1 MMTHIPQQLSL
12 GVSLNDDATFDN
24 FYAPAGSHNA
34 EVVAFMRDQIM
45 RDPIET
51 TRETFV
57 YLWGAAGSGLTHL
70 LQAGCH
76 YAQSRGMS
84 MQYLPMADLA
94 GYAPAELFA
103 DLGTL
108 DYLCIDH
115 LTAVAGRPDWELA
128 LFNLYNSLRESGK
141 CLVVAAEQSPREL
154 PIHLEDLRSR
164 LQWGMTYQ
172 VQLLSDDEKQE
183 ALQRRARARGMELN
197 DEVAHYILQRLPRDM
212 NELFCQ
218 LQRLD
223 HASLAEQ
230 RKLTI
235 PFVKKVLNI

>member
-1 MMTHIPQQLSL
+1 MTTHIPQQLSL

-24 FYAPAGSHNA
+24 FYAPPDSHNA
-34 EVVAFMRDQIM
+34 EIVAFLREQV
-45 RDPIET
+45 ET
-51 TRETFV
+51 SRETFV
-57 YLWGAAGSGLTHL
+57 YLWGASGSGLTHL

-76 YAQSRGMS
+76 YAQSQGKS
-84 MQYLPMADLA
+84 IQYLPLADLA

-103 DLGTL
+103 DLGIL

-115 LTAVAGRPDWELA
+115 LTAVAGRPAWELA
-128 LFNLYNSLRESGK
+128 LVNLYNSLRGSGK

-154 PIHLEDLRSR
+154 PIQLEDLRSR
-164 LQWGMTYQ
+164 LQWGVTFQ
-172 VQLLSDDEKQE
+172 VELLNDEEKQQ

-212 NELFCQ
+212 NELFRQ